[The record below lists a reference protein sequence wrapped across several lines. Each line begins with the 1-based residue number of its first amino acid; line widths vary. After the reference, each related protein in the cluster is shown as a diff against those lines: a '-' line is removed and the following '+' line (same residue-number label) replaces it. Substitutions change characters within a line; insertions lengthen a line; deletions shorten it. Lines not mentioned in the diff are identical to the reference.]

1 MPAFNHGLTR
11 RTLPRKSL
19 LAVLLSAALS
29 VSAQAPAPVPARPA
43 SNGDQAPVATPE
55 SSVDAA
61 DELPTDDAE
70 LMEGVEVTAEQ
81 GYAAGA
87 QDSVVEEKRSSANVT
102 EVIGAEQIARSGDS
116 DAAGALKRVTGLT
129 LVDSKFVYVRGLGER
144 YSSTLLNGAQIPSPD
159 PTRRVVPL
167 DLFPAEILESIAIQ
181 KTYSPEMPGEFGGGT
196 IQLRTRGVPNGFIA
210 KFALNGSYYD
220 GSSFDDGL
228 TYRGDGQDWTGFEGG
243 ARDLPGAIADR
254 IAADGRLR
262 PRSTFNPGG
271 VTPAEFEAFGEQ
283 FAGLGFDQ
291 KEETLDPG
299 LGGSALLGNAW
310 EMGDIRFGFLSSLR
324 YENAWNNTEEKRR
337 VFRVEGTNTLVLGS
351 ELDRKR
357 TEQLTDLSALL
368 NFGVEFGLNHRL
380 KATSTLVRQTAD
392 EARFTQGFTEDPGDM
407 SRFYQ
412 LQWEENFLLSHQLSG
427 SHTFENLGFFQ
438 VDWQYTHARS
448 GRDAPANRQYRY
460 DQDNNSRAY
469 LFSSRADSNSTDYS
483 ELDDSSDEFS
493 VGVRYPWQISDS
505 TELTLLGGVNSLKRD
520 RESGIL
526 RFVYRSV
533 GPASRDPAV
542 LIGTPNRIFAP
553 GNIGPNGF
561 QFDQTGRD
569 TDFYTAEQDLDAVY
583 AGIDLNYQD
592 LIRVA
597 IGARQEKNQQRVT
610 TVDPT
615 QNGAEPSVADLDD
628 NDVLPAL
635 TATWYRSLDD
645 QLRFAYSQTVSRP
658 DFRELSLAPFT
669 DPILDTETIGNPD
682 LVATKI
688 SNYDLRW
695 EYYFSETETFSAAV
709 FYKDFD
715 KPIERVLVPGT
726 GELLSYIN
734 VDKATNYGIEFDVYK
749 SLSAL
754 EEMSFANPDWLP
766 TMNWPNWY
774 VSANYT
780 RIESK
785 VELGSAAAIQTTRNR
800 PLQGQSPYVTNVQ
813 IGYINPDSGRESTL
827 SFNRF
832 GGRIS
837 NVGVRGAPDI
847 YEEAFNQLD
856 FVYRQNLPWSGWTV
870 KARARNLLDPKVQFT
885 QGSGVTREYRKGR
898 ELQLGVEW
906 KF

>member
-1 MPAFNHGLTR
+1 MSVSRLPAAHR
-11 RTLPRKSL
+11 ALPRKSL
-19 LAVLLSAALS
+19 LALLLSAALS
-29 VSAQAPAPVPARPA
+29 AGAQAPAPPAPA
-43 SNGDQAPVATPE
+43 PSKAAPAPVAPA
-55 SSVDAA
+55 VPAA
-61 DELPTDDAE
+61 DDLADDTPPADDAE

-81 GYAAGA
+81 GGYEAGA

-196 IQLRTRGVPNGFIA
+196 IQLRTRGVPTGFIA
-210 KFALNGSYYD
+210 KLALNGSYHD
-220 GSSFDDGL
+220 GSSFEDGL
-228 TYRGDGQDWTGFEGG
+228 TYRGDSQDWTGFEGG
-243 ARDLPGAIADR
+243 ARDLPGVIADR
-254 IAADGRLR
+254 IEADGRLR

-271 VTPAEFEAFGEQ
+271 VTPAEYEAFGEQ
-283 FAGLGFDQ
+283 FAQLGFDQ
-291 KEETLDPG
+291 EKQKLDPG

-310 EMGDIRFGFLSSLR
+310 EVGDIRFGFLSSLR
-324 YENAWNNTEEKRR
+324 YENAWDNTEEKRR
-337 VFRVEGTNTLVLGS
+337 VFRVEGANTLVLGS
-351 ELDRKR
+351 ELDRQR

-380 KATSTLVRQTAD
+380 KATSTLVRQTSD
-392 EARFTQGFTEDPGDM
+392 ETRFTEGFTEDPGDV

-427 SHTFENLGFFQ
+427 AHTFENLGFLQ
-438 VDWQYTHARS
+438 LDWQYTNARS

-460 DQDNNSRAY
+460 DQDNQSGNF

-483 ELDDSSDEFS
+483 ELDDSSDEFGI
-493 VGVRYPWQISDS
+493 GVRYPWQISDS

-533 GPASRDPAV
+533 GPISRDPAV
-542 LIGTPNRIFAP
+542 LIGTPNQIFVP

-569 TDFYTAEQDLDAVY
+569 TDFYTAEQDLDAIY

-592 LIRVA
+592 LLRVA
-597 IGARQEKNQQRVT
+597 VGARQEKNRQQVS

-615 QNGAEPSVADLDD
+615 QAGADPAVADLDD
-628 NDVLPAL
+628 TDVLPAL
-635 TATWYRSLDD
+635 TATWYRSMDD
-645 QLRFAYSQTVSRP
+645 QFRFAYSQTVSRP

-688 SNYDLRW
+688 THYDLRW

-749 SLSAL
+749 SLGAL
-754 EEMSFANPDWLP
+754 EDQSWLP
-766 TMNWPNWY
+766 AWNWPNWY

-780 RIESK
+780 RIESE

-813 IGYINPDSGRESTL
+813 IGYINPDNGRESTL
-827 SFNRF
+827 SYNRF

-856 FVYRQNLPWSGWTV
+856 FVYRQNLPWSGWTI
-870 KARARNLLDPKVQFT
+870 KARARNLLDPKVEFT